1 VESGGQG
8 WGVLQLSLER
18 DPQITYPEI
27 IQKLEKRFRFQDV
40 PEMSMIQF
48 NNCKQDKHE
57 SLEYWENRVLS
68 FANKAFRER

>member
-1 VESGGQG
+1 MESGGQG
-8 WGVLQLSLER
+8 WGVPQLSLER

-27 IQKLEKRFRFQDV
+27 IQKL
-40 PEMSMIQF
+40 EMSMIQF

-57 SLEYWENRVLS
+57 SLEYWADRVLS

>member
-27 IQKLEKRFRFQDV
+27 IQKLE
-40 PEMSMIQF
+40 MSMIQF

-57 SLEYWENRVLS
+57 SLEYWADRVLS